1 MQGAPDQASHLDAL
15 ISGIILLL
23 NLMPGMAYV
32 GVHLNSGGCIAELKK
47 LIKSDYAEFE
57 RQFDQAKTEDGTPLS
72 EAMMQGRT
80 RQEKL
85 DMAWD
90 QYARQELERR
100 GHTENFER
108 AYIELEEF
116 EMFLG
121 SMSVYHFGA
130 RYPCFPE
137 NEEISDDWWHARMHF
152 YVGNMLVRKAE
163 AVAAGEKAFE
173 KENRHMTVANETVS
187 DNTIDLSRVLPGWR
201 GLRTAR
207 LYLPAVPQS

>member
-1 MQGAPDQASHLDAL
+1 MKGAQAPDQASHIDAL

-47 LIKSDYAEFE
+47 LIKQDYDEFA
-57 RQFDQAKTEDGTPLS
+57 RQFDTAVTADGRLLS
-72 EAMMQGRT
+72 EAMQGGT
-80 RQEKL
+80 REEKL

-90 QYARQELERR
+90 LYARKELEKR
-100 GHTENFER
+100 GHTEYFER

-121 SMSVYHFGA
+121 SMSVFHFGA

-137 NEEISDDWWHARMHF
+137 NEEIPVDCWHARLHL
-152 YVGNMLVRKAE
+152 YVGNKLVRKTD
-163 AVAAGEKAFE
+163 AVAAGDADFEKA
-173 KENRHMTVANETVS
+173 NRYNEVTNEPVAK
-187 DNTIDLSRVLPGWR
+187 NTIDLSGVTVLPKWR
-201 GLRTAR
+201 GLRTVR
-207 LYLPAVPQS
+207 LYLPE